1 MSGRGSGGAGVAAQ
15 RPRAELVEALRGYLD
30 RAGDDPSEAGRVRA
44 VLGLDDPWDRWTPL
58 HVTGSAVVVH
68 PPTRRVLLRWHD
80 LMRTWLH
87 VGGHAS
93 AGETSPF
100 VVALREAREETGLP
114 DLEPWPDPSAA
125 PLVHAVVVPVPGAR
139 GMPAHEHCDLRYVL
153 STGRPEAAMPETPS
167 ARLRWLTVEE
177 ASSAVGEDNL
187 QVTLARVAALLS
199 QRVP

>member
-1 MSGRGSGGAGVAAQ
+1 VSG
-15 RPRAELVEALRGYLD
+15 PEAELEEALRAYLD
-30 RAGDDPSEAGRVRA
+30 RAGDDPREAGRVRA

-68 PPTRRVLLRWHD
+68 PPRRRVLLRWHE
-80 LMRTWLH
+80 LRRAGLH

-100 VVALREAREETGLP
+100 AVALREAREETGLP
-114 DLEPWPDPSAA
+114 DLEPWPDPSA
-125 PLVHAVVVPVPGAR
+125 PSLVHAAVVPVPAAR
-139 GMPAHEHCDLRYVL
+139 GMPAHEHCDLRYLL
-153 STGRPEAAMPETPS
+153 STRRPEAAMPETPS
-167 ARLRWLTVEE
+167 ARLRWLTLAE

-187 QVTLARVAALLS
+187 RITLARVAALLS